1 MSMQTASIEQ
11 NENRGVV
18 NVCATLSGPSGGLG
32 VPVTVQ
38 FTPIDQNPGNTFKIF
53 HTMILLLK

>member
-32 VPVTVQ
+32 VPVTVR
-38 FTPIDQNPGNTFKIF
+38 FTPIDQNPGNTF
-53 HTMILLLK
+53 L